1 LKRNQQL
8 LQTELASKARKINY
22 PSFGKE
28 RFNY

>member
-1 LKRNQQL
+1 MKNQQL
-8 LQTELASKARKINY
+8 LETELAGKARKINY